1 MTQYNNMPSAADSI
15 CDLRSD
21 TVTRPN
27 AAMREA
33 MATAKVGDD
42 VYGEDP
48 TVNELEQTAAELTGK
63 EAGLLLSTGTQGNL
77 AALMAHCA
85 RGEEIIVGDNY
96 HVYIDEAH
104 GASVLGSIALYPVA
118 TETGGEILP
127 DTVRAAIKPDDSH
140 FAISRLLCLENTVHG
155 QAIPLQTLQPT
166 AAVAREHGLKI
177 HLDGARFFNAV
188 TELGCTPK
196 EMADV
201 CDSVSLCLSKGLGAP
216 MGSVLV
222 GDKDFIHRARRI
234 RKMLGGGTRQAGII
248 AAAGLHALRH
258 NLATLGVDH
267 RRARLLGQALHD
279 MNAGAVRVCTNMVFL
294 SPDPAH
300 YGKLQSFLSEQGVTI
315 ANQQPEIRL
324 VVHRDIDDE
333 RLLFII
339 DRFEHYFS
347 QPTAAE

>member
-1 MTQYNNMPSAADSI
+1 MTQYSNMPSATESV

-21 TVTRPN
+21 TVTLPD

-33 MATAKVGDD
+33 MANAKVGDD

-48 TVNELEQTAAELTGK
+48 TVNELEQTLAEMTGK
-63 EAGLLLSTGTQGNL
+63 QAGLLLSSGTQGNL

-104 GASVLGSIALYPVA
+104 GASVLGSIALYPVR
-118 TETGGEILP
+118 TESGGEILP
-127 DTVRAAIKPDDSH
+127 DTVREAIKEDDPH
-140 FAISRLLCLENTVHG
+140 CAISRLLCLENTVHG
-155 QAIPLQTLQPT
+155 QAISLETLKPT
-166 AAVAREHGLKI
+166 AEVARENGLKV

-196 EMADV
+196 ELAEV
-201 CDSVSLCLSKGLGAP
+201 SDSVSLCLSKGLGAP
-216 MGSVLV
+216 VGSVLV
-222 GDKDFIHRARRI
+222 GDTDFIRRARRI

-248 AAAGLHALRH
+248 AAAGLHAIRH
-258 NLATLGVDH
+258 NLPSLGVDH
-267 RRARLLGQALHD
+267 RRARVLGQALQD
-279 MNAGAVRVCTNMVFL
+279 MNAGGVRVCTNMVFL
-294 SPDPAH
+294 SPEPAH
-300 YGKLQSFLSEQGVTI
+300 YGNLQTFLSEQGVTI

-333 RLLFII
+333 RLIFII

-347 QPTAAE
+347 QAAA